1 MIFLTLGKST
11 LIKLLTRLFDPTE
24 GEILVNDVDI
34 KEYKREDLYERMSVL
49 FQDYRIRSFLH
60 LISPCRKICT
70 TADIREHC
78 DGEH

>member
-1 MIFLTLGKST
+1 VVRTLPFDLLTSGKST

-24 GEILVNDVDI
+24 GEILINDVDI

-60 LISPCRKICT
+60 LISR
-70 TADIREHC
+70 
-78 DGEH
+78 

>member
-60 LISPCRKICT
+60 LISP
-70 TADIREHC
+70 
-78 DGEH
+78 